1 MREIFLCR
9 GLSAIQTARGTS
21 TSSAR
26 QPTNHKIM
34 ATIAMWLH
42 RVDWDKIGGRGNRR
56 LWTWLSFPDPESR
69 MLRVYSIGGGAGIGF
84 NSGALIV
91 CISAK
96 LTALPFE

>member
-34 ATIAMWLH
+34 ATFAMWLH
-42 RVDWDKIGGRGNRR
+42 RVDWDKIGVREN
-56 LWTWLSFPDPESR
+56 
-69 MLRVYSIGGGAGIGF
+69 
-84 NSGALIV
+84 
-91 CISAK
+91 
-96 LTALPFE
+96 